1 MELGKLFYRIA
12 LEGMGE
18 FNDDVIESRNNTAN
32 SSNKMVE
39 AFKKIGAAVVT
50 YLSVSKIVD
59 FGKSIVDA
67 AATVNAEVSAFGQ
80 IMGDYSDTAQNKL
93 GEIADATGVV
103 DTRLT
108 PYMTSMTAK
117 FKGLGYGID
126 DATTLASDGLLL
138 ASDAAAFW
146 DKSLDESMS
155 HLNSFINGSYEGGE
169 AIGLFANDTQM
180 AQYAIRTGIIAST
193 KEWANL
199 DEATKQATRLEYA
212 KLMYEQSGATGQ
224 AAKEADQYANVQANL
239 TEKWRQFK
247 AQIGEPVLQNIVLPA
262 MQKLSEFV
270 DKASDAFER
279 LKPIASDI
287 AEFWREV
294 YAPALEAVW
303 EALKGVWES
312 VVGLFSP
319 LTNLLPKVDENK
331 TAMDRFREVS
341 WAIEDALYKLADSVG
356 FIANVIGGLII
367 VWGGFKAGMAIQ
379 TMIQGFQTAAVQV
392 ALFSRTANGAQIA
405 QAALNG
411 TLKLG
416 ETIVALFTDKV
427 TLAQLAQA
435 GMAKAQAAL
444 NAVMSAN
451 PIALVITAIAALVAI
466 FIVLWNQSESFRN
479 FWIGLWEGIKV
490 AAGSAVEWLKGA
502 FQSAAEFFKG
512 LWEDITSFLSTAW
525 ETIKSIVQVGIMFL
539 AELFTFAFEL
549 LTLPWQ
555 FIWQNFGDT
564 LTAAWEQITT
574 IVSEGFTFIWEI
586 ITTFMTT
593 VSEFL
598 TGVWESVYLFL
609 TSIIETI
616 STFISGKFEAIKT
629 VINTTM
635 NTAKTIIT
643 TIWNAIKT
651 TITNIINNVKT
662 TVTNVFE
669 SIRKRIDDK
678 LNAAKTT
685 VTTIFTNIY
694 DSIKEKIENAAKIV
708 KDTIERIKGFF
719 KFEWS
724 LPHLKLP
731 HVWISGGFSLMPP
744 SVPSFGVDWYA
755 KGGIM
760 TDPTVF
766 GYNPKTGNLQVGGEA
781 GDEAVAP
788 IDVLLGYIRTA
799 VGEQNAGLLEAI
811 DRLIEMLAEYLPLIL
826 GKDSQL
832 VLDTGVLVGH
842 TAHAMNEEL
851 GDIYDR
857 NGRGG

>member
-669 SIRKRIDDK
+669 SIRKSIDDK

-811 DRLIEMLAEYLPLIL
+811 DRLIEMLAEYLPLLL

>member
-18 FNDDVIESRNNTAN
+18 FNDDVIESRNNTSN

-59 FGKSIVDA
+59 FGKAVVDA
-67 AATVNAEVSAFGQ
+67 AATVNAEVSAFEQ

-247 AQIGEPVLQNIVLPA
+247 AQIGEPVLQNIVLPV

-303 EALKGVWES
+303 EALKGVWDS

-319 LTNLLPKVDENK
+319 LTDLLPRVDENK

-416 ETIVALFTDKV
+416 ETIVALFTGKV

-479 FWIGLWEGIKV
+479 FWIGLWEGIKS

-512 LWEDITSFLSTAW
+512 IWEDITSFLSTAW

-549 LTLPWQ
+549 LILPWQ

-669 SIRKRIDDK
+669 SIRKSIDDK

-685 VTTIFTNIY
+685 VTNIFGNIY
-694 DSIKEKIENAAKIV
+694 NSIKEKIENAKNV
-708 KDTIERIKGFF
+708 VHDTIEKIKGFF
-719 KFEWS
+719 NFKWS

>member
-18 FNDDVIESRNNTAN
+18 FNDDVTESRNNTAN

-59 FGKSIVDA
+59 FGKAVVDA
-67 AATVNAEVSAFGQ
+67 AATVNAEVSAFEQ

-93 GEIADATGVV
+93 GKIADATGVV

-180 AQYAIRTGIIAST
+180 AQYAIRTGVIAST

-247 AQIGEPVLQNIVLPA
+247 AQIGEPILQNIVLPA
-262 MQKLSEFV
+262 MQSLSDLV
-270 DKASDAFER
+270 DKASGAFER
-279 LKPIASDI
+279 LKPIAEDLG
-287 AEFWREV
+287 EFWREV
-294 YAPALEAVW
+294 YAPALGAVW
-303 EALKGVWES
+303 DALKGVWDS

-319 LTNLLPKVDENK
+319 LTDLLPKVDENK

-341 WAIEDALYKLADSVG
+341 WAIEDALYKLADSVD

-416 ETIVALFTDKV
+416 ETIVALFTGKV

-669 SIRKRIDDK
+669 SIRKSIDDK

-685 VTTIFTNIY
+685 VTNIFGNIY
-694 DSIKEKIENAAKIV
+694 SAIKEKIENAKNIV
-708 KDTIERIKGFF
+708 HDTIEKIKGFF

>member
-1 MELGKLFYRIA
+1 
-12 LEGMGE
+12 
-18 FNDDVIESRNNTAN
+18 
-32 SSNKMVE
+32 
-39 AFKKIGAAVVT
+39 
-50 YLSVSKIVD
+50 
-59 FGKSIVDA
+59 
-67 AATVNAEVSAFGQ
+67 
-80 IMGDYSDTAQNKL
+80 
-93 GEIADATGVV
+93 
-103 DTRLT
+103 
-108 PYMTSMTAK
+108 
-117 FKGLGYGID
+117 
-126 DATTLASDGLLL
+126 
-138 ASDAAAFW
+138 
-146 DKSLDESMS
+146 
-155 HLNSFINGSYEGGE
+155 
-169 AIGLFANDTQM
+169 
-180 AQYAIRTGIIAST
+180 
-193 KEWANL
+193 
-199 DEATKQATRLEYA
+199 
-212 KLMYEQSGATGQ
+212 
-224 AAKEADQYANVQANL
+224 
-239 TEKWRQFK
+239 
-247 AQIGEPVLQNIVLPA
+247 
-262 MQKLSEFV
+262 
-270 DKASDAFER
+270 
-279 LKPIASDI
+279 
-287 AEFWREV
+287 
-294 YAPALEAVW
+294 
-303 EALKGVWES
+303 
-312 VVGLFSP
+312 
-319 LTNLLPKVDENK
+319 
-331 TAMDRFREVS
+331 
-341 WAIEDALYKLADSVG
+341 
-356 FIANVIGGLII
+356 
-367 VWGGFKAGMAIQ
+367 
-379 TMIQGFQTAAVQV
+379 
-392 ALFSRTANGAQIA
+392 
-405 QAALNG
+405 
-411 TLKLG
+411 
-416 ETIVALFTDKV
+416 
-427 TLAQLAQA
+427 
-435 GMAKAQAAL
+435 
-444 NAVMSAN
+444 
-451 PIALVITAIAALVAI
+451 
-466 FIVLWNQSESFRN
+466 
-479 FWIGLWEGIKV
+479 
-490 AAGSAVEWLKGA
+490 
-502 FQSAAEFFKG
+502 
-512 LWEDITSFLSTAW
+512 
-525 ETIKSIVQVGIMFL
+525 MFL

-669 SIRKRIDDK
+669 SIRKSIDDK

-685 VTTIFTNIY
+685 VTNIFGNIY
-694 DSIKEKIENAAKIV
+694 NSIKEKIENAKNV
-708 KDTIERIKGFF
+708 VHDTIEKIKGFF
-719 KFEWS
+719 NFKWS

>member
-669 SIRKRIDDK
+669 SIRKSIDDK